1 MSSDSKPIN
10 LVYLSQFRD
19 SSGYAVAARGY
30 LKALDAYIESTNAN
44 INLKVHT
51 IVVETTNSL
60 TREETALLE
69 KYEFKSV
76 SEVFETTEKEYV
88 LLWHQPAPMI
98 TLADAYAKRDELWAC
113 AKLLIENADANVNV
127 TVWEADKLPDVWVD
141 KVYDRFDTNA
151 VIVPSKWNHEVFSK
165 CIGDRPCYLIP
176 HTLDESVV
184 CPTPFKMLEE
194 LEDKFVVFAM
204 SQWQN
209 RKGFDKLI
217 QSFCMELGN
226 TEDAV
231 LVIKTYGVL
240 MFGHS
245 QTPEEQAQ
253 QIAQE
258 VVRYKHSVYLE
269 SAKHPEVTILLIPNV
284 VPYSEISAILERADL
299 FALLTRGEGFGL
311 PIAESLLHGTPVL
324 VPDEGGHV
332 DYIHPDA
339 AFFVEGHWSPYV
351 YKPEYTCDM
360 NWYEPH
366 LLSARAQFRDAYNLW
381 KEGKLSKKGEIG
393 REHFK
398 TIGYDKISV
407 GKKMVDVVREQSQ
420 ALQPQGIGS
429 LKVDTTLPINERI
442 HFLKDQFTT
451 YTHMRDRLDLLK
463 DAFKGEEC
471 YILTCGPSL
480 TEYKVANLKEK
491 LKDKLVF
498 TVKQA
503 YDEYRDIS
511 DFHFFNSCNFTP
523 FDCDE
528 ENPIISVGS
537 SGETLPWTRINA
549 WSDQEFDIFLQV
561 MNDSRGINTS
571 LAGTKQFEKWTLNNS
586 VRRPWGPGIMYE
598 SVFYMAEHLGAST
611 VYTVGWDFEAPGT
624 TTSHHYYDE
633 DVAPEGVKEKAGSQ
647 IIRPSDHMDAGEI
660 AKKIEA
666 SQNLDRW
673 LQSKDID
680 LFVATDASYVHKAV
694 RRKKI
699 Q

>member
-1 MSSDSKPIN
+1 
-10 LVYLSQFRD
+10 
-19 SSGYAVAARGY
+19 
-30 LKALDAYIESTNAN
+30 
-44 INLKVHT
+44 
-51 IVVETTNSL
+51 
-60 TREETALLE
+60 
-69 KYEFKSV
+69 
-76 SEVFETTEKEYV
+76 
-88 LLWHQPAPMI
+88 
-98 TLADAYAKRDELWAC
+98 
-113 AKLLIENADANVNV
+113 
-127 TVWEADKLPDVWVD
+127 
-141 KVYDRFDTNA
+141 
-151 VIVPSKWNHEVFSK
+151 
-165 CIGDRPCYLIP
+165 
-176 HTLDESVV
+176 
-184 CPTPFKMLEE
+184 
-194 LEDKFVVFAM
+194 
-204 SQWQN
+204 
-209 RKGFDKLI
+209 
-217 QSFCMELGN
+217 
-226 TEDAV
+226 
-231 LVIKTYGVL
+231 
-240 MFGHS
+240 
-245 QTPEEQAQ
+245 
-253 QIAQE
+253 
-258 VVRYKHSVYLE
+258 
-269 SAKHPEVTILLIPNV
+269 
-284 VPYSEISAILERADL
+284 
-299 FALLTRGEGFGL
+299 
-311 PIAESLLHGTPVL
+311 
-324 VPDEGGHV
+324 
-332 DYIHPDA
+332 
-339 AFFVEGHWSPYV
+339 
-351 YKPEYTCDM
+351 
-360 NWYEPH
+360 
-366 LLSARAQFRDAYNLW
+366 
-381 KEGKLSKKGEIG
+381 
-393 REHFK
+393 
-398 TIGYDKISV
+398 
-407 GKKMVDVVREQSQ
+407 MVDVVREQSQ

-480 TEYKVANLKEK
+480 TEYKVADLKEK

-503 YDEYRDIS
+503 YDEYREIS

-528 ENPIISVGS
+528 ENPVISVGS